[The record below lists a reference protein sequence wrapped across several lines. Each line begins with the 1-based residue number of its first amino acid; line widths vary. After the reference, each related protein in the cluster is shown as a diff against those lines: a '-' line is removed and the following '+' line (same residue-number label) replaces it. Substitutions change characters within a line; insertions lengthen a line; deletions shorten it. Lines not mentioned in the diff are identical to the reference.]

1 MSICPAR
8 NLSNEWQTVR
18 NPRAYPCQQALP
30 RDHQHRQLPA
40 FQPLDDACGCRGAR
54 RIQQHERHQRQRRS
68 RGRQGR
74 RQRRADAPL
83 TRQDRQCADDALPS
97 PAARS
102 AAPPLPPR
110 FRSPAARKSAQSP
123 RLCCRGCSP
132 CVLTAHAPV
141 QVNRPMSQTTTDD
154 SRITLHARLR
164 NSPVRRSTLR
174 RTLDIK
180 GRRYGGSS
188 ITNAAD
194 SPGNNVFRRICAI
207 SAASEIPSAQR
218 AKIIHAPPEEA
229 SKAPQKRAFSRC
241 TR

>member
-1 MSICPAR
+1 M
-8 NLSNEWQTVR
+8 
-18 NPRAYPCQQALP
+18 LP
-30 RDHQHRQLPA
+30 RML
-40 FQPLDDACGCRGAR
+40 
-54 RIQQHERHQRQRRS
+54 S
-68 RGRQGR
+68 
-74 RQRRADAPL
+74 
-83 TRQDRQCADDALPS
+83 
-97 PAARS
+97 
-102 AAPPLPPR
+102 
-110 FRSPAARKSAQSP
+110 
-123 RLCCRGCSP
+123 
-132 CVLTAHAPV
+132 CVLAAHAPV

-218 AKIIHAPPEEA
+218 AKIIHAPPGRSVESAAKTGIFALHETKGII
-229 SKAPQKRAFSRC
+229 SSVKRRSRSPRIDRADSAAG
-241 TR
+241 TEHPNPSSNGMNDRPLKPSARIGLSIRNAARAI